1 MLHILIHTL
10 EDLIGII
17 PFLYIAFLIMEYL
30 EHRVNSKKDKLNN
43 KKLGPIIGSILGVI
57 PQCGFSVMA
66 TNLFSSRVI
75 TFGTL
80 LAVYL
85 STSDEMLPLLISNGI
100 SIKLII
106 FILSIKVIVGIIF
119 GYLFDFIL
127 RKKENKKDNEN
138 NYSICKEDECHCEK
152 SLFMSSLIHTLKIT
166 FFIFITTFLL
176 NILIHYLGEDKI
188 SMILLKNNFFGPFLS
203 SLVGLIP
210 NCASSVIMTEL
221 YVKGVIT
228 TGMLIGGLLTGSG
241 VGLLVLFRV
250 NKNKKEN
257 LIMLLSLYLIGVFV
271 GIIIDLFSFI
281 L

>member
-127 RKKENKKDNEN
+127 RKKENKKDHEN